1 MRCNLCNFLL
11 LDDDK
16 FFICPNCCL
25 KIKKNIPFEHEEK
38 ERYLAHKY
46 DNNYKDYMYKL
57 TNFIDFKDYE
67 ILDFGCGQYPVLDKL
82 YPTAHFTYYD
92 YYFYPSKEY
101 ATRRYDIILL
111 IEVIEHISDVKGTLD
126 KLISLLKRDGLI
138 YIHTKLYDEKTDF
151 KTWWYQRDIT
161 HISFF
166 HLNTFRYI
174 AMKYNLKLEQI
185 NDFIVLKKI

>member
-1 MRCNLCNFLL
+1 MRCNLCDFLL

-16 FFICPNCCL
+16 LFVCPNCGL
-25 KIKKNIPFEHEEK
+25 KIKKNIPFELEEK

-46 DNNYKDYMYKL
+46 DNNYQDYMYKL

-101 ATRRYDIILL
+101 DTRRYDIILL
-111 IEVIEHISDVKGTLD
+111 IEVIEHISDVK
-126 KLISLLKRDGLI
+126 
-138 YIHTKLYDEKTDF
+138 
-151 KTWWYQRDIT
+151 
-161 HISFF
+161 
-166 HLNTFRYI
+166 
-174 AMKYNLKLEQI
+174 
-185 NDFIVLKKI
+185 